1 MKKKRKKN
9 LGKKATTKQIRSIS
23 EGNRIYQQMEKVMLS
38 VEPDVSGTVA
48 MNYALSKLIANY
60 KLAMIQLDID
70 VDDYMKEMVDW
81 WVYRLIHDDGVE
93 TKQFD
98 EFIEKFTS

>member
-1 MKKKRKKN
+1 MKKNKKKN
-9 LGKKATTKQIRSIS
+9 LRNKAVTKHIRSIS

-38 VEPDVSGTVA
+38 VDPSISGTVA
-48 MNYALSKLIANY
+48 MNFALSKLIANY

>member
-1 MKKKRKKN
+1 
-9 LGKKATTKQIRSIS
+9 
-23 EGNRIYQQMEKVMLS
+23 MLS

-81 WVYRLIHDDGVE
+81 WVYRLIHDDANE
-93 TKQFD
+93 TRPFD
-98 EFIEKFTS
+98 EFIEKFTNENL

>member
-1 MKKKRKKN
+1 MKKNKKKN
-9 LGKKATTKQIRSIS
+9 LRSKATTKKIRSIS

-38 VEPDVSGTVA
+38 VDPSISGTVA

-81 WVYRLIHDDGVE
+81 WVYRLIQDDGE

-98 EFIEKFTS
+98 AFIEKFDN

>member
-1 MKKKRKKN
+1 MRKNGRKS
-9 LGKKATTKQIRSIS
+9 LGNKATTKKIRSIS
-23 EGNRIYQQMEKVMLS
+23 EGERIYQQMEKVMLS
-38 VEPDVSGTVA
+38 VDPSISGTVA

-70 VDDYMKEMVDW
+70 VDDYLKEMVDW

-93 TKQFD
+93 TRQFD
-98 EFIEKFTS
+98 EFIEKFM